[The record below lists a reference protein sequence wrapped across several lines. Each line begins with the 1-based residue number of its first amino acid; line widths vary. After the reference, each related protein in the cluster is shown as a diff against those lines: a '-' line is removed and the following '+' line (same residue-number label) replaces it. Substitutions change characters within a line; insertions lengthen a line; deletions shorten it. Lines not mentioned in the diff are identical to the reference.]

1 MGSQGGHEDRWY
13 EDSRVTHVPRIVTKM
28 AKKKREKAYLI
39 HSEVPIYCHLAL
51 LFLGSRD
58 VGQGVRGYWAM
69 VMKVAHLM
77 ATRK

>member
-1 MGSQGGHEDRWY
+1 
-13 EDSRVTHVPRIVTKM
+13 M

-39 HSEVPIYCHLAL
+39 HIRGANL
-51 LFLGSRD
+51 LPLGPVVSGQQGCGTMSTWLLGSSD